1 MKVVMMVDWMVAWM
15 VLSKVERMDA
25 KMVVSTAVSLAN

>member
-1 MKVVMMVDWMVAWM
+1 MVAMM

-25 KMVVSTAVSLAN
+25 KMVESTAVR

>member
-1 MKVVMMVDWMVAWM
+1 MAVMMVDWMVAMM

-25 KMVVSTAVSLAN
+25 KMVESTAVR